1 MCLGVE
7 SKSTYRECVRYHSTL
22 LRLTRFKDSTVNLLV
37 LRLLLYFRFC
47 LTIYQFIFHT
57 EPHENHKL
65 HCFSPKSNLNH
76 KLLTCIHMI
85 SYIITFLFDSSLLLS
100 TQMHKKD
107 KNVSQQAW

>member
-22 LRLTRFKDSTVNLLV
+22 LRLTRFKDYLNCKLACFEVIIIFQV
-37 LRLLLYFRFC
+37 